1 VERYKTLTDSSP
13 VIYLGFPFLPCYFE
27 EYDDSSNFNLLNLG
41 FFFFFLFLSTHA

>member
-1 VERYKTLTDSSP
+1 VERYKTLTDSLP

-41 FFFFFLFLSTHA
+41 FFFFLFLSTHA